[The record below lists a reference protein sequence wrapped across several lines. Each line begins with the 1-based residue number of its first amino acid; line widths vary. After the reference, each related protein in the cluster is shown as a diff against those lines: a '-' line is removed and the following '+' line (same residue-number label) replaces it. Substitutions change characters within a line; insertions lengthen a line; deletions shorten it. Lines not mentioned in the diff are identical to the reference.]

1 MYPVTVDAFSSVP
14 FGGNP
19 AGVAVFEDKLP
30 EEAEMRRIAAKMG
43 YSETAFILPLGGN
56 RFRIRY
62 FTPVE
67 EVPLCG
73 HATVGSFA
81 YMLKTGLVR
90 EGESYVAQTGAGD
103 INVDIAD
110 GLVWLDMAEH

>member
-1 MYPVTVDAFSSVP
+1 MHPVTVDAFSSVP

-43 YSETAFILPLGGN
+43 YSETAFILSLGGN

-81 YMLKTGLVR
+81 YMLKTGLVQGR
-90 EGESYVAQTGAGD
+90 RKLCCPNRRGRYKCGHCGRACLAGYGGA
-103 INVDIAD
+103 
-110 GLVWLDMAEH
+110 